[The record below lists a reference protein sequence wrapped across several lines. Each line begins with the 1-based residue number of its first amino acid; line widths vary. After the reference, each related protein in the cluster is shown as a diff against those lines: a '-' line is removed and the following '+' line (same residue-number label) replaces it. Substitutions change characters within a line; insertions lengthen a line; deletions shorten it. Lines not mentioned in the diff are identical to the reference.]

1 MLAGFPLTI
10 SLLITLLLGA
20 AATVWLWVVRRRQ
33 DETIAG
39 IDALASMR
47 WREFSRLVVEAL
59 QTQGLEA
66 ESIEQTLERGPQAEL
81 RLRRGGEV
89 WLLSCKLAGARS
101 RLGVASVRELADA
114 VRFNAAAGG
123 ILATPASIDAEGR
136 KAGEGL
142 ELFDGDAL
150 WALVGPMLPAAL
162 REDLTANARRR
173 SVRETAMAWIVAI
186 VIGALVGLIAATK
199 PAAPSAP
206 QAEATAPVKA
216 PARASAPQPPASQAA
231 AAPVTDPALS
241 APADPNREQFE
252 RGEVIHAVSAL
263 PWVERVLW
271 STSSTLVIQQRAD
284 VEQQQVQEICGVLAR
299 YDALR
304 ASRLQLQPPAGSD
317 RKVRFLQCRAY

>member
-33 DETIAG
+33 DETSAG

-59 QTQGLEA
+59 QKQGFDA

-81 RLRRGGEV
+81 RLRRDGQV
-89 WLLSCKLAGARS
+89 WLLACKLAGARS
-101 RLGVASVRELADA
+101 HLGVASVRELADA

-123 ILATPASIDAEGR
+123 ILATPASIDAEAR
-136 KAGEGL
+136 KAGDGL
-142 ELFDGDAL
+142 ELFDGYAL

-162 REDLTANARRR
+162 RDDLTANARRR
-173 SVRETAMAWIVAI
+173 SVRETAMAWLVAI
-186 VIGALVGLIAATK
+186 VIGALVGFIAATK
-199 PAAPSAP
+199 PDDTAASAP
-206 QAEATAPVKA
+206 RVEASAPVKA
-216 PARASAPQPPASQAA
+216 PAPTSAPQSPAPPTPA
-231 AAPVTDPALS
+231 TDPALS
-241 APADPNREQFE
+241 APADPNREKFE

-271 STSSTLVIQQRAD
+271 STSSTLVIQQREE